1 MQLGLYVGTVGT
13 AMWVSEDHG
22 ETWKRPYSPAG
33 LYMESRVWSLTSQPA
48 WGSHVFAG
56 TDRGVYRWHGPTQK
70 WEHIESP
77 LDAFST
83 YTIAQSPHDPKFML
97 AGTHPA
103 RLYRSSNGGR
113 TWDKLPIELPAECD
127 LIGETRITS
136 ILFDSTDAGLI
147 WFGVEIGGVY
157 RSGDGGNTWERTS
170 HGLVSEDIHALAV
183 VRENGKRK
191 LFVATNR
198 GVDVSWDDGSHWAP
212 KAIETPRPYFRA
224 IVPRADTDKVLFLT
238 NGDGPPGSTGRLL
251 RSDDYGETWKDAGLP
266 GILNST
272 PWCVA
277 VHPMQPNLV
286 FVVTNLGQLFRSED
300 GGETWVKLKREFGEV
315 RAMILRPL
323 EPKEDLGNL

>member
-13 AMWVSEDHG
+13 AMWVSEDLG

-33 LYMESRVWSLTSQPA
+33 LYMEARVWSLTSQPA

-56 TDRGVYRWHGPTQK
+56 TDRGVYRWHGPQQK

-83 YTIAQSPHDPKFML
+83 YTIAQSPHDASFML

-103 RLYRSSNGGR
+103 RLYRSRDGGR
-113 TWDKLPIELPAECD
+113 TWEKLSIELPAECD

-136 ILFDSTDAGLI
+136 ILFDPVEPGLI
-147 WFGVEIGGVY
+147 WFGVEIGGVF
-157 RSGDGGNTWERTS
+157 RSRDAGNTWQKTS

-183 VRENGKRK
+183 VRPDGKRK

-198 GVDVSWDDGSHWAP
+198 GVDISWDDGDHWAP
-212 KAIETPRPYFRA
+212 MPVEVPRPYFRA
-224 IVPRADTDKVLFLT
+224 IVPKADSERVLFLT

-251 RSDDYGETWKDAGLP
+251 RSDDYGETWKDVGLP
-266 GILNST
+266 GPLNST

-277 VHPMQPNLV
+277 VHPASPELM
-286 FVVTNLGQLFRSED
+286 FVVTNLGQLFRSAD
-300 GGETWVKLKREFGEV
+300 AGRTWTKLKREFGEV
-315 RAMILRPL
+315 RALILRPL
-323 EPKEDLGNL
+323 ESP